1 MRFIEFL
8 NEDAVVAHYL
18 KHEITSG
25 RFGRAI
31 CDLLEQNGWPTSLLE
46 QPDVQNAEQCS
57 IRTKVLSEFRGYQR
71 NKGMFENFPN
81 DVAWARFAITS
92 RELMRV
98 RYIDYSYWNEL
109 SGGSRLP
116 SEAAARIKKGA
127 VVFGM
132 STQHFLEMADALR
145 NGAKYPELI
154 LVGAEAHSTLVI
166 LEGHAR
172 LTAYALVPDLIP
184 GDLTAIVGLSAGMS
198 AWRDF
203 PLLDKTELKVDRKR
217 APVW

>member
-1 MRFIEFL
+1 MRFIEVL
-8 NEDAVVAHYL
+8 NEDDVVAHFL
-18 KHEITSG
+18 KHEIRSD

-31 CDLLEQNGWPTSLLE
+31 CDLLRQNGWPTSLLE
-46 QPDVQNAEQCS
+46 QPDLQSAEECS
-57 IRTKVLSEFRGYQR
+57 IRAKLLSEFRGYQR
-71 NKGMFENFPN
+71 NEGMFESFPN
-81 DVAWARFAITS
+81 NVAWARFAIS
-92 RELMRV
+92 SLELMQV

-116 SEAAARIKKGA
+116 SDAAIRIRKGA
-127 VVFGM
+127 MVFGM
-132 STQHFLEMADALR
+132 STHHFLEMAEALR

-154 LVGAEAHSTLVI
+154 LVGAEAHSDLVV

-184 GDLTAIVGLSAGMS
+184 RDLTVIVGLSAAMS

-203 PLLDKTELKVDRKR
+203 PLLDKLG
-217 APVW
+217 